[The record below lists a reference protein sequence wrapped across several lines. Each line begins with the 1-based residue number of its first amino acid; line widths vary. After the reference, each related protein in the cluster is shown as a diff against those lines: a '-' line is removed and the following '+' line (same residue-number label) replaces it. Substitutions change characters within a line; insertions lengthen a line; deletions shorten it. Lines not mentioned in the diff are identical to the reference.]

1 MHDHQISQSPLHP
14 LPPQSAHTCRLSSLC
29 RTYQANKICHSRINN
44 NRNTFFS
51 NLKKEKMLSQR
62 CFQSFMKECTWVRSR
77 KHFTTAFFFIFTLY
91 FHILGNMGSIFFF
104 YLHSLFSHSGEYR
117 VNKGKKKLSW
127 IIQGKVL
134 QKRTLEI
141 FILLKNVQLLGISF

>member
-14 LPPQSAHTCRLSSLC
+14 LPPQSAHPCRLSSLC
-29 RTYQANKICHSRINN
+29 RTYQANKICHCRINN

-91 FHILGNMGSIFFF
+91 FHYISIFWGIWGQYFFFIFILYFHILGNIGSIKVRKNYPGLYRGKF
-104 YLHSLFSHSGEYR
+104 Y
-117 VNKGKKKLSW
+117 KK
-127 IIQGKVL
+127 
-134 QKRTLEI
+134 EH
-141 FILLKNVQLLGISF
+141 

>member
-14 LPPQSAHTCRLSSLC
+14 LPPQSAHPCRLSSLC

-51 NLKKEKMLSQR
+51 NLKKEKMLSQP
-62 CFQSFMKECTWVRSR
+62 CFQSFMKDAHGWDQENILQP
-77 KHFTTAFFFIFTLY
+77 HFFIFTLY

-127 IIQGKVL
+127 IIQGKV
-134 QKRTLEI
+134 
-141 FILLKNVQLLGISF
+141 

>member
-14 LPPQSAHTCRLSSLC
+14 LPPQSAHPCRLSSLC
-29 RTYQANKICHSRINN
+29 RTYQANKICHCRINN

-77 KHFTTAFFFIFTLY
+77 KHFTTAFFYL
-91 FHILGNMGSIFFF
+91 HSIFPHSGEYGVNIFF

-117 VNKGKKKLSW
+117 VNKGKKKFSW

-134 QKRTLEI
+134 QKRALEI

>member
-29 RTYQANKICHSRINN
+29 RTYQANKICHCRINN

-62 CFQSFMKECTWVRSR
+62 CFQSFMKDAHGWDQEHILQR
-77 KHFTTAFFFIFTLY
+77 HFFIFTLY
-91 FHILGNMGSIFFF
+91 FHFLGNMGSIFFF
-104 YLHSLFSHSGEYR
+104 
-117 VNKGKKKLSW
+117 
-127 IIQGKVL
+127 
-134 QKRTLEI
+134 I
-141 FILLKNVQLLGISF
+141 FILYFHILGNIGSIKVRKNYPELYRGKLYKKEH